1 MVTLWVEIDYVGY
14 FANGIKTQCL
24 FAGQAAT
31 LKQNNDGMDIVL
43 MASNED
49 WYNMVEFAQ
58 NKIFIKLSFC

>member
-1 MVTLWVEIDYVGY
+1 M
-14 FANGIKTQCL
+14 
-24 FAGQAAT
+24 
-31 LKQNNDGMDIVL
+31 KQNNDGMDIVL